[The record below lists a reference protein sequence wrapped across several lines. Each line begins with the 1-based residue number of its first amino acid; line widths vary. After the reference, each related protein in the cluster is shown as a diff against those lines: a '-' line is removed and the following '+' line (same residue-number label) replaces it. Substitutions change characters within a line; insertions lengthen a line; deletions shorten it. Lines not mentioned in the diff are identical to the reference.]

1 MSDPSRPLEPLEVQ
15 KKAWNQRQL
24 YEQIISRFFDV
35 IEDLGDPIPTWL
47 VRAKIEDENTEDPH
61 SALLALNEHLKE
73 LGWMAKLLRD
83 DPWKIII
90 SRTPPSPFIVPESK
104 RNLLWLATLLS
115 TWAMGVLWVL
125 PQNEGS
131 SWSDP
136 SMLQAGLLSYAI
148 PMVGILALADKVQQ
162 SVANKMG
169 MRVGG
174 IMPIPIPLPMVMWP
188 FGIFAVASSPKM
200 DTLTWP
206 DRRRLGW
213 ISIFFPIILLSSGLL
228 LIIIGLWITPDGRT
242 IGGAQNRLS
251 FGLLPQLIASMIWE
265 PGILSLKSAW
275 SHPLTLAGHGL
286 MLIGWLSL
294 LPIPS
299 FPGGRILVALSG
311 LDSARS
317 QGTQMLLFFAVVSLG
332 ILLGAFSADGH
343 AIWSFVV
350 ISGGLLI
357 IFQGS
362 IEGIPLILDD
372 VRPLDETAGKKMSM
386 IFIVSLLLCIPSEL
400 PTYSETNWDADLDW
414 QLEDETIFTSF
425 NESYEHSIEISNPGL
440 LNKEWTIRGQTIDS
454 IEQWNVTWLC
464 PNKNVALFTDG
475 CQGWLSAEQST
486 DIELLWQTPDSNQSP
501 LTIELELL
509 TGSEL
514 TSLMIRPEF
523 DIVLVDGRWNFT
535 GDQESPVLCT
545 ELEVVDD
552 EMPFNLSLIS
562 AKPNSKVPNLW
573 SIQETS
579 EETFCISGE
588 AGAMFDSLVDLRLKV
603 QMDDGRNQLWAI
615 SEPLLEKQFIIP
627 ESGWLLRNEEGR
639 PVNWTDSENWSISGA
654 MGWKESDWLLV
665 SNEPECP
672 DSGVW
677 RNPTSNDTGWNWDS
691 DFQSR
696 ISLPDLDSSNLSW
709 NGKGGEYLLRCN
721 DIEEVWRLTSG
732 HAVIMHDNSIPRMD
746 WLGEGWLIS
755 SDSAGEMQF
764 NFSDLEG
771 GLIFDTRTHGNGSG
785 WLPIGLDANGSEN
798 QLTISWQQS
807 NDHLLIWLEMN
818 ENTIEVHLASWM
830 LE

>member
-1 MSDPSRPLEPLEVQ
+1 MSEASRALEPLEVQ
-15 KKAWNQRQL
+15 KKAWTQTQL
-24 YEQIISRFFDV
+24 HEQIISRFFDV
-35 IEDLGDPIPTWL
+35 IEDLGDPIPAWL
-47 VRAKIEDENTEDPH
+47 VRAKIEEENIEDPH

-83 DPWKIII
+83 DPWKVIL
-90 SRTPPSPFIVPESK
+90 SRIPPSPFIIPESRRK
-104 RNLLWLATLLS
+104 LFWLATLLS

-148 PMVGILALADKVQQ
+148 PLVGVLALADKVQQ
-162 SVANKMG
+162 NVANKMG

-213 ISIFFPIILLSSGLL
+213 ISIFFPIILLSGGLL
-228 LIIIGLWITPDGRT
+228 LIIIGLWLTPVERT
-242 IGGAQNRLS
+242 IDGAQNRLS
-251 FGLLPQLIASMIWE
+251 FGLLPQLIASLIWQPE
-265 PGILSLKSAW
+265 ILSLKSAW

-332 ILLGAFSADGH
+332 ILLGAFSVGGH

-372 VRPLDETAGKKMSM
+372 VRPLDEAAAKKMSM
-386 IFIVSLLLCIPSEL
+386 IFMVALLLCIPSEL
-400 PTYSETNWDADLDW
+400 PTQSETNWDSDLDW
-414 QLEDETIFTSF
+414 LLEDEIVFTSF
-425 NESYEHSIEISNPGL
+425 NESDEYSIEVSNPGL
-440 LNKEWTIRGQTIDS
+440 LNKEWSIQGQTIDS
-454 IEQWNVTWLC
+454 IEQWNVSWLC
-464 PNKNVALFTDG
+464 PNGNVALFTDG
-475 CQGWLSAEQST
+475 CQGWLSAEKSN
-486 DIELLWQTPDSNQSP
+486 DFELVWQTPHSNQSP
-501 LTIELELL
+501 ITIELELL
-509 TGSEL
+509 TKSASTTL
-514 TSLMIRPEF
+514 IIRPEF
-523 DIVLVDGRWNFT
+523 DIVLVDARWNFT

-552 EMPFNLSLIS
+552 EMPFNLSLITT
-562 AKPNSKVPNLW
+562 KPDSKVANLW

-579 EETFCISGE
+579 EEIFCISGE
-588 AGAMFDSLVDLRLKV
+588 AGAIFDSLDDLRLKV
-603 QMDDGRNQLWAI
+603 QMDDGRSQLWAI

-627 ESGWLLRNEEGR
+627 ESGWVLRNEEGKTI
-639 PVNWTDSENWSISGA
+639 NWTDSENWSISGA

-665 SNEPECP
+665 SSEPECP

-677 RNPTSNDTGWNWDS
+677 RKPTSNDTGWNWDS
-691 DFQSR
+691 EFQSR
-696 ISLPDLDSSNLSW
+696 ISLPNLNSSNLSW
-709 NGKGGEYLLRCN
+709 NGEGGEYLLRCN
-721 DIEEVWRLTSG
+721 GIEESWRLVSG
-732 HAVIMHDNSIPRMD
+732 HAVVMHDNAIPRMD
-746 WLGEGWLIS
+746 WLGKGWLIS
-755 SDSAGEMQF
+755 SDSAGEMQL

-771 GLIFDTRTHGNGSG
+771 GLIFDTRSHGNGSG
-785 WLPIGLDANGSEN
+785 WLPISLDVNGTEN
-798 QLTISWQQS
+798 RLTISWQQS
-807 NDHLLIWLEMN
+807 DDHLLMWLEMN
-818 ENTIEVHLASWM
+818 ENTIEVHLTSWI
-830 LE
+830 LR

>member
-1 MSDPSRPLEPLEVQ
+1 MSDPSRPLEPLDVQ

-90 SRTPPSPFIVPESK
+90 SRTPPSPFIIPESK

-228 LIIIGLWITPDGRT
+228 LIIIGLWITPDERT
-242 IGGAQNRLS
+242 ISGAQNRLS

-275 SHPLTLAGHGL
+275 SHPLALAGHGL

-311 LDSARS
+311 LESARS

-372 VRPLDETAGKKMSM
+372 VRPLDETAGRKMSM

-400 PTYSETNWDADLDW
+400 PTYSETNWDSDLDW
-414 QLEDETIFTSF
+414 HLEDETIFTSF
-425 NESYEHSIEISNPGL
+425 NESYEHSIKISNPGL

-464 PNKNVALFTDG
+464 PNENMALFTDG

-552 EMPFNLSLIS
+552 EIPFNLSLIS
-562 AKPNSKVPNLW
+562 AKPNSKVPHLW

-588 AGAMFDSLVDLRLKV
+588 AGAMFDSLDDLRLKV
-603 QMDDGRNQLWAI
+603 QMDDGRKQLWAI

-639 PVNWTDSENWSISGA
+639 SVNWTDSENWSISGA
-654 MGWKESDWLLV
+654 MGWKEGDWLLV

-677 RNPTSNDTGWNWDS
+677 RHPPSNDTGWNWDS
-691 DFQSR
+691 EFQSR
-696 ISLPDLDSSNLSW
+696 ISLPDLNSSNLSW

-746 WLGEGWLIS
+746 WLGKGWLIS

-785 WLPIGLDANGSEN
+785 WLPIGLDANASEN

-807 NDHLLIWLEMN
+807 NDHLLMWLEMN
-818 ENTIEVHLASWM
+818 ENTIEVHLTSWI

>member
-1 MSDPSRPLEPLEVQ
+1 MSEVSRALEPLEVQ
-15 KKAWNQRQL
+15 NKAWTQRQL
-24 YEQIISRFFDV
+24 HEQIISRFFDV

-47 VRAKIEDENTEDPH
+47 VRAKIEEEDIEDPH

-73 LGWMAKLLRD
+73 LGWRAKLLRD

-90 SRTPPSPFIVPESK
+90 SLIPPSAFIIPES
-104 RNLLWLATLLS
+104 RRSLFWLATLLS

-162 SVANKMG
+162 NVAKKMG
-169 MRVGG
+169 MRIGG

-213 ISIFFPIILLSSGLL
+213 ISIFFPIILLSGGLL
-228 LIIIGLWITPDGRT
+228 LIIIGLWLTPVERT
-242 IGGAQNRLS
+242 IDGIQNRLS
-251 FGLLPQLIASMIWE
+251 FGLLPQLIASLIWQPE
-265 PGILSLKSAW
+265 ILSLKSAW
-275 SHPLTLAGHGL
+275 SHPLALAGHGL

-332 ILLGAFSADGH
+332 ILLGAFSIGGH

-357 IFQGS
+357 IFQGA

-372 VRPLDETAGKKMSM
+372 VRPLDEAAGKKMAM
-386 IFIVSLLLCIPSEL
+386 IFMVALLLCIPSEL
-400 PTYSETNWDADLDW
+400 PTQSETSWDSDLNWL
-414 QLEDETIFTSF
+414 LEDEVVLTSF
-425 NESYEHSIEISNPGL
+425 NESDEYSIEISNPGL
-440 LNKEWTIRGQTIDS
+440 LNKEWSIRGQTIDS
-454 IEQWNVTWLC
+454 IEEWNVTWLC
-464 PNKNVALFTDG
+464 PNGDVALFTDG
-475 CQGWLSAEQST
+475 CQGWLSAEQSK
-486 DIELLWQTPDSNQSP
+486 DIELIWQTPHSNQSP
-501 LTIELELL
+501 LTIGLELL
-509 TGSEL
+509 TKSTS
-514 TSLMIRPEF
+514 TSLVIRPEF

-545 ELEVVDD
+545 ELEMVDD
-552 EMPFNLSLIS
+552 EIPFNLSLIS
-562 AKPNSKVPNLW
+562 TPDSKVVNLW
-573 SIQETS
+573 SIQEIS
-579 EETFCISGE
+579 EEIFCISGE
-588 AGAMFDSLVDLRLKV
+588 AGAMFDSLGDLRLKV
-603 QMDDGRNQLWAI
+603 QMDDGRSQLWRI

-627 ESGWLLRNEEGR
+627 ESGWVLRNEEGR
-639 PVNWTDSENWSISGA
+639 NVNWTDSKNWSISGA
-654 MGWKESDWLLV
+654 MGWKESDRLLV
-665 SNEPECP
+665 SSEPECP

-691 DFQSR
+691 EFQSR
-696 ISLPDLDSSNLSW
+696 ISLPDLNSSNLSW
-709 NGKGGEYLLRCN
+709 NGEGGEYLLRCN
-721 DIEEVWRLTSG
+721 DIEESWRLVSG
-732 HAVIMHDNSIPRMD
+732 HAVIMHDNAIPRMD
-746 WLGEGWLIS
+746 WLGKGWLIS
-755 SDSAGEMQF
+755 SDSVGEMQL

-771 GLIFDTRTHGNGSG
+771 GLIFDTRSHGNGSG
-785 WLPIGLDANGSEN
+785 WLPIGLEVNGSEN

-807 NDHLLIWLEMN
+807 DDHLLMWLEMN
-818 ENTIEVHLASWM
+818 ENTIEVHLTSWI
-830 LE
+830 LGD

>member
-1 MSDPSRPLEPLEVQ
+1 MSEVSRVLEPLEVQ
-15 KKAWNQRQL
+15 KKAWTQRQL
-24 YEQIISRFFDV
+24 HEQIISRFFDV

-47 VRAKIEDENTEDPH
+47 VRAKIEEEDIEDPH

-90 SRTPPSPFIVPESK
+90 SRIPPSTFIIPESR
-104 RNLLWLATLLS
+104 RNLFWLATLLS

-148 PMVGILALADKVQQ
+148 PMVGVLALADKVQQ
-162 SVANKMG
+162 NIANKMG

-213 ISIFFPIILLSSGLL
+213 ISIFFPIILLSGGLL
-228 LIIIGLWITPDGRT
+228 LIIIGLWLTPVERVID
-242 IGGAQNRLS
+242 GAQNRLS
-251 FGLLPQLIASMIWE
+251 FGLLPQLIASMIWQPE
-265 PGILSLKSAW
+265 ILSLKSAW
-275 SHPLTLAGHGL
+275 SHPLALAGHGL

-332 ILLGAFSADGH
+332 ILLGGFSVGGH

-350 ISGGLLI
+350 ITGGLLI

-372 VRPLDETAGKKMSM
+372 VIPLEESAAKKMSM
-386 IFIVSLLLCIPSEL
+386 IFMVALLLCIPSEL
-400 PTYSETNWDADLDW
+400 PTQSETSWDSDLDW
-414 QLEDETIFTSF
+414 FLDDEIIFTSF
-425 NESYEHSIEISNPGL
+425 NESDEYSIEISNPGL
-440 LNKEWTIRGQTIDS
+440 LNKEWNIQGQTIDS
-454 IEQWNVTWLC
+454 IEQWNVSWLC
-464 PNKNVALFTDG
+464 PNGNVALFTDG
-475 CQGWLSAEQST
+475 CQGWLSAEQSK
-486 DIELLWQTPDSNQSP
+486 DIELIWQTPPSNQSP

-509 TGSEL
+509 TKSAS
-514 TSLMIRPEF
+514 TSLVIRPEF
-523 DIVLVDGRWNFT
+523 DIVLVDARWNFT

-545 ELEVVDD
+545 ELEIIDD
-552 EMPFNLSLIS
+552 EIPFNLTLIS
-562 AKPNSKVPNLW
+562 QKPDSKVENLW

-579 EETFCISGE
+579 EDLFCISGE
-588 AGAMFDSLVDLRLKV
+588 AGAMFDSLGDLRLKV
-603 QMDDGRNQLWAI
+603 QMDDGRSQLWAI

-627 ESGWLLRNEEGR
+627 ESGWVLRNEEGKT
-639 PVNWTDSENWSISGA
+639 VNWTDSGNWSISGA
-654 MGWKESDWLLV
+654 MDWKESDWLLV
-665 SNEPECP
+665 SSESECP

-677 RNPTSNDTGWNWDS
+677 RQPSSNDTGWNWDS
-691 DFQSR
+691 EFQSR
-696 ISLPDLDSSNLSW
+696 ISLPNLNSSNLSW
-709 NGKGGEYLLRCN
+709 NGEGGEYLLRCN
-721 DIEEVWRLTSG
+721 DIEESWRLVSG
-732 HAVIMHDNSIPRMD
+732 HAVIMHDNAIPRMD
-746 WLGEGWLIS
+746 WLGKGWLIS
-755 SDSAGEMQF
+755 SDSAGEMQL

-771 GLIFDTRTHGNGSG
+771 GLVFDTRSHGNGSG
-785 WLPIGLDANGSEN
+785 WLPISLDVNGPEN

-807 NDHLLIWLEMN
+807 DNHLLMWLEMN
-818 ENTIEVHLASWM
+818 ENTIEVHLTSWI
-830 LE
+830 LG

>member
-1 MSDPSRPLEPLEVQ
+1 MSESSRALEPLEVQ
-15 KKAWNQRQL
+15 KKAWTQRQL
-24 YEQIISRFFDV
+24 HEQIISRFFDV

-47 VRAKIEDENTEDPH
+47 VRAKIEEEDIEDPH

-73 LGWMAKLLRD
+73 LGWTAKLLRD
-83 DPWKIII
+83 DPWRIILSLI
-90 SRTPPSPFIVPESK
+90 PPSAFIIPESR
-104 RNLLWLATLLS
+104 RNLFWLATLLS

-162 SVANKMG
+162 NVAKKMG
-169 MRVGG
+169 MKVGG

-213 ISIFFPIILLSSGLL
+213 ISIFFPIILLSGGLL
-228 LIIIGLWITPDGRT
+228 LIIIGLWLTPVERT
-242 IGGAQNRLS
+242 IDGIQNRLS
-251 FGLLPQLIASMIWE
+251 FGLLPQLIASLIWE
-265 PGILSLKSAW
+265 PEILSLKSAW
-275 SHPLTLAGHGL
+275 SHPLALAGHGL

-332 ILLGAFSADGH
+332 ILLGAFSVGGH

-357 IFQGS
+357 IFQGA

-372 VRPLDETAGKKMSM
+372 VRPLDEASAKKMSM
-386 IFIVSLLLCIPSEL
+386 IFMVALLLCIPPEL
-400 PTYSETNWDADLDW
+400 PTQSETSWDSDLDW
-414 QLEDETIFTSF
+414 SLEDEVIFTSF
-425 NESYEHSIEISNPGL
+425 NESDEYGIEISNSGL
-440 LNKEWTIRGQTIDS
+440 LNKEWSIQGQTIDS
-454 IEQWNVTWLC
+454 IEEWNMTWLC
-464 PNKNVALFTDG
+464 PNGDVALFTDG
-475 CQGWLSAEQST
+475 CQGWLSAEQSK
-486 DIELLWQTPDSNQSP
+486 DIELIWQTPHSNQSP

-509 TGSEL
+509 TKSAS
-514 TSLMIRPEF
+514 TSLVIRPEF
-523 DIVLVDGRWNFT
+523 DIVLVDARWNFT

-545 ELEVVDD
+545 ELEMVDD
-552 EMPFNLSLIS
+552 EIPFNLSLIS
-562 AKPNSKVPNLW
+562 MPDSKIVNLW

-579 EETFCISGE
+579 EEIFCISGE
-588 AGAMFDSLVDLRLKV
+588 AGAMFDSLGDLRLKV
-603 QMDDGRNQLWAI
+603 QMDDGRSQLWTI

-627 ESGWLLRNEEGR
+627 ESGWVLRNEEGKT
-639 PVNWTDSENWSISGA
+639 VNWTDSENWSISGA
-654 MGWKESDWLLV
+654 MGWKESDRLLV
-665 SNEPECP
+665 SSEPECP

-677 RNPTSNDTGWNWDS
+677 RQPTSNDTGWNWDS
-691 DFQSR
+691 EFQSR
-696 ISLPDLDSSNLSW
+696 ISLPNLNSSNLSW
-709 NGKGGEYLLRCN
+709 NGEGGEYLLRCN
-721 DIEEVWRLTSG
+721 DIEESWRLVPG
-732 HAVIMHDNSIPRMD
+732 HAVIMHDNAIPRMD
-746 WLGEGWLIS
+746 WLGKGWLIS
-755 SDSAGEMQF
+755 SDLAGEIQL

-771 GLIFDTRTHGNGSG
+771 GLIFDTRSHGNGSG
-785 WLPIGLDANGSEN
+785 WLPIGLEVNGSEN

-807 NDHLLIWLEMN
+807 DDHLLMWLEMN
-818 ENTIEVHLASWM
+818 ENTIEVHLTSWI
-830 LE
+830 LGD